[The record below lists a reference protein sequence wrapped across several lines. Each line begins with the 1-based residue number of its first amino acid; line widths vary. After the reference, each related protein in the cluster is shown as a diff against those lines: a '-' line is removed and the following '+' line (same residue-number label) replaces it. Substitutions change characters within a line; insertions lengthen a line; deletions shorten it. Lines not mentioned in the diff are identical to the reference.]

1 MKFHK
6 SLRKR
11 NQPSLFVLYQIKY
24 WIMVCPQDI
33 ATAAATLWILVHY
46 LISLLLLL
54 CITLWPFQYLVIDKF
69 LNENPFTKSKIKMVM
84 RKVIIISFFY
94 NLFRSEEQDNFAL
107 YEKICLCTNKD
118 FYIFVLVKIHI
129 QVSLYHCIIFCS
141 LKFKYEFEYKYI
153 FQ

>member
-1 MKFHK
+1 MKFHN

-11 NQPSLFVLYQIKY
+11 NQPSIFVLYRIKY
-24 WIMVCPQDI
+24 WIMLYPQDI
-33 ATAAATLWILVHY
+33 ATAATTLWIQVHY

-107 YEKICLCTNKD
+107 YEKICLCTNED

-129 QVSLYHCIIFCS
+129 QLLLSLHHILFT
-141 LKFKYEFEYKYI
+141 EYQI
-153 FQ
+153 WIWI